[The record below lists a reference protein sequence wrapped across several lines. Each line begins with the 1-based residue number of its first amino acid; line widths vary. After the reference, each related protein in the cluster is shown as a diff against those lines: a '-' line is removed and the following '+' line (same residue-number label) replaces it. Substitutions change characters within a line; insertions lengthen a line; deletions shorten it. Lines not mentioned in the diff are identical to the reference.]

1 MIFLLSLAEIK
12 IKRINFYQN
21 NNNIINRIDD
31 DCKILIYSKQK
42 YKY

>member
-21 NNNIINRIDD
+21 NYNIIHRIDD
-31 DCKILIYSKQK
+31 DCKKSIYT
-42 YKY
+42 